1 MPTFKTIDYSEPVKA
16 GQSPEDQ
23 TSTKENSEAILRVVL
38 TGGGSGG
45 HVMPLLAVTEAL
57 RVVTTEKKIDLR
69 VRYLGP
75 EDDYSEILKAAE
87 VEISPLAS
95 AKWRRYAS
103 VKNILDIPVFFIGF
117 AQALIKLLVFMP
129 DAIFS
134 KGGTGALPVVLAG
147 WLYRIP
153 IIIHESDSVPGL
165 TNAISGRF
173 AKRIALS
180 FDRAKNYFPPKK
192 TAVVGTPILPALLQ
206 NVLSQKAAKEVLGFE
221 INEPVVL
228 IIGGSQGAQPINE
241 FVVTNLEDI
250 TAVAQVI
257 HQTGTANFAEIQK
270 LSRVAIL
277 EISPKT
283 GLPKRYRLLA
293 YLKTEDMKNALAAA
307 DVVISRAGSGALF
320 DIAAFKK
327 PAILVPLPGSARDH
341 QRLNAYEFAK
351 CGGAIVV
358 EQTNL
363 MPGIFI
369 EQIKEVLA
377 DEARKEE
384 MSKGSASFF
393 IPNAAEVLAQE
404 ILKIS
409 NKS

>member
-1 MPTFKTIDYSEPVKA
+1 MATFKTVDYSEPVKA
-16 GQSPEDQ
+16 GEPREDK
-23 TSTKENSEAILRVVL
+23 TPTKDAEVILRVVL

-57 RVVTTEKKIDLR
+57 RTIATDKKIDLR

-87 VEISPLAS
+87 VEIAPLAS

-103 VKNILDIPVFFIGF
+103 IRNILDVPLFFIGF
-117 AQALIKLLVFMP
+117 AQALVKLLVFMP
-129 DAIFS
+129 DIIFS
-134 KGGTGALPVVLAG
+134 KGGTGALPVILAG
-147 WLYRIP
+147 WFYRIP

-192 TAVVGTPILPALLQ
+192 TAVVGTPILPTLLQ
-206 NVLSQKAAKEVLGFE
+206 NTLSQKAAKEVLGFE
-221 INEPVVL
+221 TDEPVIL
-228 IIGGSQGAQPINE
+228 IIGGSQGAKPINE

-250 TAVAQVI
+250 TSIAQVI

-270 LSRVAIL
+270 LSRAAIL

-283 GLPKRYRLLA
+283 GLPKRYHISP

-307 DVVISRAGSGALF
+307 DVVISRAGSGAIF

-327 PAILVPLPGSARDH
+327 PAILIPLPGSARDH
-341 QRLNAYEFAK
+341 QRLNAYEFAQS
-351 CGGAIVV
+351 GGAIVV

-369 EQIKEVLA
+369 EQIKEVL
-377 DEARKEE
+377 DNESQKET

-393 IPNAAEVLAQE
+393 IPNAAEVVAQE